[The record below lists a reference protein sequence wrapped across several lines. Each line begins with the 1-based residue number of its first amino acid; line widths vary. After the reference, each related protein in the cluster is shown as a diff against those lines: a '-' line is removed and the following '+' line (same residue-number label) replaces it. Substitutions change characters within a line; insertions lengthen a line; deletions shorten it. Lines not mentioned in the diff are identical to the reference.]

1 MLKRWTPLTTLLA
14 AGAAFVVLDVILG
27 VTLWVSLL
35 VAGCVL
41 IGGGAVQLAAVA
53 PIKVNP
59 VADVRTL
66 RMRFAIV
73 VGLGLAAAF
82 LVVASFAFAPSTVA
96 VLGWTVGI
104 GAALLSLALSPT
116 LRRAGKRLAAWD
128 AIAAAALVLSSWQI
142 VQALVFGP
150 TVARWLTFAD
160 ALGLAGLALAALTLH
175 ELSTERV
182 VHALE
187 LVERQPVH
195 EMTPAG
201 ARG

>member
-128 AIAAAALVLSSWQI
+128 AIAAA
-142 VQALVFGP
+142 
-150 TVARWLTFAD
+150 
-160 ALGLAGLALAALTLH
+160 
-175 ELSTERV
+175 
-182 VHALE
+182 
-187 LVERQPVH
+187 
-195 EMTPAG
+195 
-201 ARG
+201 